1 MNKTILQG
9 KWRQMRGNL
18 KMEWAKLRDDDRR
31 MFEGK
36 LDQMVGL
43 LQERYGHTQES
54 ASKTLSHYLSGFET
68 SSQKPVITADQ
79 TQRVAWVAAEA
90 LAIGLGAWFFY
101 RRVTTA
107 LEMFNQSETSDEGIT
122 SPEAILG

>member
-54 ASKTLSHYLSGFET
+54 ASKTLS
-68 SSQKPVITADQ
+68 
-79 TQRVAWVAAEA
+79 QR
-90 LAIGLGAWFFY
+90 IM
-101 RRVTTA
+101 R
-107 LEMFNQSETSDEGIT
+107 N
-122 SPEAILG
+122 